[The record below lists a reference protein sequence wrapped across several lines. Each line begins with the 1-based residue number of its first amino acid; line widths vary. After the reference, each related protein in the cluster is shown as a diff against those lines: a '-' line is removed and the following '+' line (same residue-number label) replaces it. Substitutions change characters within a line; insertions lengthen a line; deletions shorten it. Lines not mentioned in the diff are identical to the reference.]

1 MILATEINLFGE
13 SLFFPLICPPSCVA
27 IRFTRLHLCFAIV
40 FASLLSSLLTRIA
53 FINSGDSGVVEVHQ
67 FAHMRQLN
75 AIPHCPKFAIVTLA
89 TQPEY
94 LIPAYALGT
103 SLRAQRT
110 VWPTVAL
117 LSRALAANS
126 EVLANLTIAGFNFI
140 HVVETIDNPAR
151 QLTPERVAELKAH
164 GKSIQAHK
172 MDVFTKLR
180 IFEMTQFDRILFLDA
195 DTVVTDN
202 VDHLLYEERPYNVV
216 PSLVHMDECTA
227 RDESDRQF
235 VFEYKDRLY
244 CQSHALEPYHGVAQ
258 IGYSNTGVLV
268 IEPSLRVFDE
278 LLALLAR
285 ELDYD
290 DTCVG
295 THGCNDQRLLNL
307 YYHERPEQVG
317 RLGLVYNVDCDQFG
331 DDEFINGSIEPRI
344 VHYRGHKKPWALDD
358 ESTRCDWRERDR
370 CGSFIA
376 MYEKFERLYLRA
388 VLHLD
393 KEAVDEFYSPGR
405 CRRNPHMTEEEK
417 LRMKRDKQKCR
428 QSCFLNDGALRKN
441 TSKCD
446 KFCKWFP
453 ELNATDNFD
462 TDDDDGDDEDEEEQ
476 RDTEEER
483 EAESEESTKKKKKEK
498 QSRRG

>member
-1 MILATEINLFGE
+1 L
-13 SLFFPLICPPSCVA
+13 V
-27 IRFTRLHLCFAIV
+27 
-40 FASLLSSLLTRIA
+40 TRIA
-53 FINSGDSGVVEVHQ
+53 VQLPPAVEQAHQ

-117 LSRALAANS
+117 LSRALAANAD
-126 EVLANLTIAGFNFI
+126 VVANLTIAGFNFI
-140 HVVETIDNPAR
+140 HVVDTIDNPAR
-151 QLTPERVAELKAH
+151 QLTPERVAELRAH
-164 GKSIQAHK
+164 GKSIQPHK

-202 VDHLLYEERPYNVV
+202 VDHLLYEERPYSVV
-216 PSLVHMDECTA
+216 PSLVHMDECTGRA
-227 RDESDRQF
+227 DADRQF
-235 VFEYKDRLY
+235 VFDYKDRLY
-244 CQSHALEPYHGVAQ
+244 CQSHALEPYHDVAH
-258 IGYSNTGVLV
+258 IAYSNTGVLV

-278 LLALLAR
+278 LIALLAR

-307 YYHERPEQVG
+307 YYHERPDQVG

-331 DDEFINGSIEPRI
+331 DADFINGTFEPRI

-370 CGSFIA
+370 CGSFIN
-376 MYEKFERLYLRA
+376 MYEKFERAYLRTA
-388 VLHLD
+388 LHLD
-393 KEAVDEFYSPGR
+393 KDAVDEFYSPGR

-428 QSCFLNDGALRKN
+428 QSCLIGDDFALRKN
-441 TSKCD
+441 TEKCD

-453 ELNATDNFD
+453 ELNATGNFE
-462 TDDDDGDDEDEEEQ
+462 TDDDDDDEEQEEE
-476 RDTEEER
+476 EET
-483 EAESEESTKKKKKEK
+483 ESEDEKSAQRRKKK
-498 QSRRG
+498 QSRRGRGSSSISSSSD